1 MGGDLCIHRC
11 SVIRMVDME
20 TSMGAYGV
28 FTSRNPAASFGKSQ
42 SLFWRPASTRGG
54 IDRRTCLRHAI
65 KTANTS

>member
-1 MGGDLCIHRC
+1 
-11 SVIRMVDME
+11 MVDME

-28 FTSRNPAASFGKSQ
+28 FTSCNTASSFGKSQ

-65 KTANTS
+65 KTASTS